1 MRHLLFNGKLK
12 KLFADPDV
20 AIDLGT
26 ANTRLFAH
34 GEGLVCD
41 EPSVIKQDWPR
52 GPGLA
57 GHFVTGCES
66 CVFPLR
72 EGVVT
77 NVVAAALLLRP
88 LLLRARKFGLRK
100 PRVLACAPSDASESD
115 VEALVAAIR
124 LTGIS
129 DVKVVPE
136 PLAAAVGSG
145 LDVSSQYAQAL
156 IDIGDGVTDIAIIRS
171 GVLIKKAAIRLACGN
186 LHLAV
191 RRTVANRYGVVIPL
205 REAERLTREIG
216 AVCRNAK
223 LHVTSTAVGLDRLTG
238 RETAVA
244 VNREDVCN
252 AIRPVIR
259 MIMETVRD
267 MFRCFPPDIAAE
279 VIESGICLTGG
290 GACLQGMKESIA
302 EETSLEVR
310 VAADPLHGV
319 ISGAGQMLSVGVS
332 TGFWRF

>member
-1 MRHLLFNGKLK
+1 M
-12 KLFADPDV
+12 
-20 AIDLGT
+20 
-26 ANTRLFAH
+26 
-34 GEGLVCD
+34 
-41 EPSVIKQDWPR
+41 
-52 GPGLA
+52 
-57 GHFVTGCES
+57 
-66 CVFPLR
+66 
-72 EGVVT
+72 
-77 NVVAAALLLRP
+77 
-88 LLLRARKFGLRK
+88 
-100 PRVLACAPSDASESD
+100 
-115 VEALVAAIR
+115 R
-124 LTGIS
+124 LTGVS

-145 LDVSSQYAQAL
+145 LDVSSPYAQAL

-171 GVLIKKAAIRLACGN
+171 GVLIKKAAVRLACGN
-186 LHLAV
+186 FHLAV
-191 RRTVANRYGVVIPL
+191 RRTVANRYGVLIPL

-216 AVCRNAK
+216 AVCRSAK
-223 LHVTSTAVGLDRLTG
+223 LKATSPALGLDRLTR
-238 RETAVA
+238 RETAVS

-259 MIMETVRD
+259 IILETVRE
-267 MFRCFPPDIAAE
+267 MFRCLPPDTAAE

-290 GACLQGMKESIA
+290 GAFLKGVKELIA